1 LGYPGKNRKTYSTPS
16 HPWNIIRITSE
27 PELVKSYGLRNRREL
42 WKVES
47 KISNYRRVARKLLA
61 NPQILEDKNTHQ
73 HRVANDIVGKMRRLG
88 ILSTDSSLDDVLTV
102 KIEDFLER
110 RLQTQ
115 ALRKGLASSIKEARQ
130 RVVHGHVAVAGKKIT
145 IPSYLVSLEEE
156 SMLGLYE
163 GSPIKERAVE
173 QPPEPA
179 ATPKAAEAGPA
190 EEVSTGG

>member
-88 ILSTDSSLDDVLTV
+88 ILCRRRPFARDS
-102 KIEDFLER
+102 
-110 RLQTQ
+110 
-115 ALRKGLASSIKEARQ
+115 
-130 RVVHGHVAVAGKKIT
+130 
-145 IPSYLVSLEEE
+145 
-156 SMLGLYE
+156 
-163 GSPIKERAVE
+163 
-173 QPPEPA
+173 PA
-179 ATPKAAEAGPA
+179 P
-190 EEVSTGG
+190 